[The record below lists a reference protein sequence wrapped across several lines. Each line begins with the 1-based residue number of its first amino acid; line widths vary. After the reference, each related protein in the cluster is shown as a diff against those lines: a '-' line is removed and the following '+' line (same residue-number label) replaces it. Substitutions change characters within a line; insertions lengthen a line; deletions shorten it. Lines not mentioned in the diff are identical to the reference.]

1 MNKDKSRSLSK
12 PFPSKAGPFVIL
24 LCLTP
29 DDFTS
34 QGWERVHF
42 STFIS
47 LFNLSQEAVAFT
59 CKTAVTYCIS

>member
-34 QGWERVHF
+34 QGWGKGSFQHIHF
-42 STFIS
+42 TVQS
-47 LFNLSQEAVAFT
+47 
-59 CKTAVTYCIS
+59 VTRSSCLYM